1 MDPEEDADRARAR
14 TQRCSAMM
22 LLPTGNCDL
31 ARFSIRGH
39 STLVRWVGIYRRDG
53 ARGFESQAELGDQLA
68 DYILWH
74 NEARDQSSAGQ
85 PQSGRVPARAR
96 HRPDGQSSPL
106 A

>member
-1 MDPEEDADRARAR
+1 
-14 TQRCSAMM
+14 MM
-22 LLPTGNCDL
+22 WLPTGNCNL
-31 ARFSIRGH
+31 GRFSIRGH

-85 PQSGRVPARAR
+85 PQSGRVRLAHGIDPTVS
-96 HRPDGQSSPL
+96 RPLSRSRG
-106 A
+106 